1 MSAVWGRAA
10 QAAVEPAS
18 LRWLPAPSF
27 VSVLAPKS
35 GSFSLPPARA
45 EGEGTRPPAAR
56 GVFGGAFYSAH
67 ARSLPVPQ
75 VATERAAGGDARLL
89 SVNYN
94 PLLGGLSLRCRSAFS
109 GKKKK
114 RRVTVPIE
122 IGAVSA
128 PLGHVSRV
136 SSVVGNCRTRWIVHH
151 RCGSFSGNCR
161 TGFERQSFLPRQIP
175 EIAEAS
181 RTGFH
186 SCFGFFR
193 RLSKWISSTTTAPSA
208 HSGDGHY

>member
-1 MSAVWGRAA
+1 MPKRAVGPMSAVWGRAA

-114 RRVTVPIE
+114 K
-122 IGAVSA
+122 GASRCQSRSEPFRLRSGTYRESL
-128 PLGHVSRV
+128 PLS
-136 SSVVGNCRTRWIVHH
+136 
-151 RCGSFSGNCR
+151 
-161 TGFERQSFLPRQIP
+161 
-175 EIAEAS
+175 EIAERA
-181 RTGFH
+181 G
-186 SCFGFFR
+186 
-193 RLSKWISSTTTAPSA
+193 
-208 HSGDGHY
+208 